1 MANTLQEL
9 HKKIRFHHCHC
20 WVPGSNVD
28 AEVQD
33 IFNDGLAEYYQ
44 GNSEE
49 TDPQNESVELE
60 IEDLEAI

>member
-1 MANTLQEL
+1 M
-9 HKKIRFHHCHC
+9 
-20 WVPGSNVD
+20 D

-44 GNSEE
+44 GNSKE

>member
-1 MANTLQEL
+1 M
-9 HKKIRFHHCHC
+9 
-20 WVPGSNVD
+20 D

-49 TDPQNESVELE
+49 TDPQNESAELE